1 MKEFVWLRAKTYS
14 YLKEN
19 NDENKKAKGKKK
31 SFIERELK
39 FQDYKNCLSSKLK
52 FQDYK
57 NCLSSSQI
65 GNIIKFFEK
74 KGIDTE
80 YLKETTKTEFI
91 KNWKKLKTQQRFKSE
106 RHNVF
111 TEEIQKITFSSDDD
125 KRIKSITLIET
136 YVYGTSKGLMCKEEK
151 MK

>member
-1 MKEFVWLRAKTYS
+1 MKT
-14 YLKEN
+14 
-19 NDENKKAKGKKK
+19 KKQKVQKK

-111 TEEIQKITFSSDDD
+111 IEEIQKITFSSDDD

>member
-1 MKEFVWLRAKTYS
+1 MMKT
-14 YLKEN
+14 
-19 NDENKKAKGKKK
+19 KKQKVQKK

-80 YLKETTKTEFI
+80 CLKEITKTEFI

-106 RHNVF
+106 
-111 TEEIQKITFSSDDD
+111 KA
-125 KRIKSITLIET
+125 
-136 YVYGTSKGLMCKEEK
+136 
-151 MK
+151 